1 MTPARFL
8 ATFGGC
14 GLAPRAPG
22 TVGSLAALLLGL
34 PLLKRPRM
42 LVGAIGCATLAGWW
56 AADRAGEGEDHSWIV
71 IDEVAG
77 MWVSLL
83 ACLPENAEDPASV
96 KKSVGFSLLAFAL
109 FRLFDIRKPGPVGYL
124 DRKHGATGIMGDDLV
139 AGAMAAACIG
149 AGRLVAR
156 HIRPSRG

>member
-1 MTPARFL
+1 MTPSRFL

-34 PLLKRPRM
+34 PLLRRPKI
-42 LVGAIGCATLAGWW
+42 LAGAVGIVSIAGWW

-83 ACLPENAEDPASV
+83 ACLPEDREDPASV
-96 KKSVGFSLLAFAL
+96 RKSLGLSVLAFAL
-109 FRLFDIRKPGPVGYL
+109 FRLFDIKKPGPVGYL

-139 AGAMAAACIG
+139 AGVMAAACIK
-149 AGRLVAR
+149 AGRLVA
-156 HIRPSRG
+156 HSLPSSKG

>member
-1 MTPARFL
+1 MTLARFL

-34 PLLKRPRM
+34 PLLKRPKV
-42 LVGAIGCATLAGWW
+42 LVGAIGAVSIIGWW

-77 MWVSLL
+77 LWVSLL
-83 ACLPENAEDPASV
+83 ACLPEDPEDPASMR
-96 KKSVGFSLLAFAL
+96 KSLALSMLAFAL
-109 FRLFDIRKPGPVGYL
+109 FRLFDITKPGPVGYL

-139 AGAMAAACIG
+139 AGAMAAACIK
-149 AGRLVAR
+149 AGRLAT
-156 HIRPSRG
+156 HSLSSSKG

>member
-42 LVGAIGCATLAGWW
+42 LVGAIGCVTLAGWW

-156 HIRPSRG
+156 HIRPCRG

>member
-1 MTPARFL
+1 MKLSRFV

-34 PLLKRPRM
+34 PLLKHPKA
-42 LVGAIGCATLAGWW
+42 LVGAIGAASLLGWW
-56 AADRAGEGEDHSWIV
+56 ASDRAGEGEDHSWIV

-83 ACLPENAEDPASV
+83 ACLPENPEDPASV
-96 KKSVGFSLLAFAL
+96 RKSLGLSVLAFGL
-109 FRLFDIRKPGPVGYL
+109 FRLFDIKKPGPVGYL

-139 AGAMAAACIG
+139 AGVMAAACIK
-149 AGRLVAR
+149 AGRLVTR
-156 HIRPSRG
+156 RFSFSKS

>member
-1 MTPARFL
+1 MKLSRFI

-34 PLLKRPRM
+34 PLLRRPKI
-42 LVGAIGCATLAGWW
+42 LAGAAGAASILGWW
-56 AADRAGEGEDHSWIV
+56 AADRASEGEDHGWIV

-83 ACLPENAEDPASV
+83 ACVPEEREDPSSV
-96 KKSVGFSLLAFAL
+96 RKSLGLAVFAFAL
-109 FRLFDIRKPGPVGYL
+109 FRLFDIKKPGPVGYM

-139 AGAMAAACIG
+139 AGAMVATCMMV
-149 AGRLVAR
+149 GRFVMR
-156 HIRPSRG
+156 RVSSRK